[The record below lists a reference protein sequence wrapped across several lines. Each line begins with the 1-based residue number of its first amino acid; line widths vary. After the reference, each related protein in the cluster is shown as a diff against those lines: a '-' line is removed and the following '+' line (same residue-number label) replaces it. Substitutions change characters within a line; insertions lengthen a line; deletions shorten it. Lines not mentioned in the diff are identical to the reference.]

1 MKILIPI
8 DGSAHS
14 VAAVK
19 HLIDHPGWY
28 RDKPVVDLVCVQPP
42 LPTRL
47 PHMALSANE
56 LERYYQEEG
65 NAALG
70 MARTMLQDAGIAHSA
85 HVLVGAP
92 AESIVAQGRTSR
104 ADLILMATR
113 GMGGA
118 GSPLLASTAVKVL
131 HLSTT
136 VPVLMVNCAISF

>member
-1 MKILIPI
+1 MKILVPI

-19 HLIDHPGWY
+19 HLIDHASWY
-28 RDKPVVDLVCVQPP
+28 RDRPFVDLVCVQPP

-47 PHMALSANE
+47 PHMALSATE

-65 NAALG
+65 NAALA
-70 MARTMLQDAGIAHSA
+70 MARTMLARAGIAHST
-85 HVLVGAP
+85 HVLVGAA
-92 AESIVAQGRTSR
+92 AESIVAQGSKSG

-118 GSPLLASTAVKVL
+118 GSPLLASTTVKVL
-131 HLSTT
+131 HLSST
-136 VPVLMVNCAISF
+136 VPVLMVNCATSF